1 MPRLPESPNT
11 TSECKKWGGPP
22 GPRPTPTSASLSL
35 VMTKPDQGVRR
46 GRGRPPHH
54 KLCGCL
60 AVAACISLLTSCKMP
75 GEQQDFSKVTEDFVY
90 GSLALSPISATSAGY
105 HEHQG
110 MRLDE
115 RLDDLSQAGLQEQRL
130 FYVHFRD
137 RLALIKPESL
147 SPEERADYQIIQ
159 NQIDLAI
166 FDFRRIQSFRHN
178 PTMYVEL
185 IGDALFNPFVLEY
198 APLDT
203 RYRHIIQRL
212 FKIPSFVENAR
223 NMLVDS
229 PDVWTTVAQEENE
242 GNIDLIDKT
251 LRSKVPGPLKAEFDR
266 AAKSALDSLRGF
278 NKFLNTELS
287 HKPAEWRLGKDKY
300 DEKFRYTLA
309 SGKTPDQVLAEAET
323 ALKDVRG
330 QMAKLAA
337 PHSIKEVL
345 DKIAQQHAT
354 PETYFDDARKDL
366 EEATNFVRA
375 KHFVTLPGRANLQ
388 VIPTPEFMRGGYPVG
403 GFNQAPALEPQLGA
417 FYWITPIPT
426 GWPKDRIES
435 KLREYNT
442 YGLQELTI
450 HEAMPGHYVQLE
462 IGNNV
467 EPKSRRL
474 LRNIDGNG
482 AYVEGWGVYAQ
493 QLMSDEGYLNNSVEL
508 RMTLLKQLLRVISNT
523 ILDIRLQTMN
533 MTEQEALDL
542 MINDTFQEKEEATEK
557 VQRAKLSSC
566 QLPTYFVGWRGWLDL
581 REEYKKRKGAAFNLT
596 AFHDAALKESA
607 VPRPVLG
614 QLLQ

>member
-1 MPRLPESPNT
+1 VKRCYRTATVRMSVLL
-11 TSECKKWGGPP
+11 G
-22 GPRPTPTSASLSL
+22 L
-35 VMTKPDQGVRR
+35 V
-46 GRGRPPHH
+46 
-54 KLCGCL
+54 LCMFL
-60 AVAACISLLTSCKMP
+60 TTSCKMP

-90 GSLALSPISATSAGY
+90 GSLALSPVSATSAGY
-105 HEHQG
+105 HEHHG
-110 MRLDE
+110 VRLDE
-115 RLDDLSQAGLQEQRL
+115 RLDDLSGGGLQEQRQ
-130 FYVHFRD
+130 FYYGFRD
-137 RLALIKPESL
+137 RLALIKSESL
-147 SPEERADYQIIQ
+147 LPEERADYQIIQ
-159 NQIDLAI
+159 NQIDLALL
-166 FDFRRIQSFRHN
+166 DLRRIQSFRHN
-178 PTMYVEL
+178 PTLYVEL
-185 IGDALFNPFVLEY
+185 IGNALFNPFVLEY
-198 APLDT
+198 APLET

-212 FKIPSFVENAR
+212 FKVPTFLENAQ

-229 PDVWTTVAQEENE
+229 PEVWTRVAEEENE

-251 LRSKVPGPLKAEFDR
+251 LRAKVPPALKSEFDR
-266 AAKSALDSLRGF
+266 AAKSALDSLENL
-278 NKFLNTELS
+278 NKFLKTQLS
-287 HKPAEWRLGKDKY
+287 RKPAEWRLGKDKY

-330 QMAKLAA
+330 EMVKLAA
-337 PHSIKEVL
+337 PHSVKEAL

-354 PETYFDDARKDL
+354 PETYFDEARKDL

-375 KHFVTLPGRANLQ
+375 KHLVTLPGRSNLQ

-426 GWPKDRIES
+426 NWPKDRIES

-442 YGLQELTI
+442 YGLQELTV

-462 IGNNV
+462 ISNNL
-467 EPKSRRL
+467 EPKSRRV
-474 LRNIDGNG
+474 LRNIYGNG
-482 AYVEGWGVYAQ
+482 AYVEGWAVYAQ
-493 QLMSDEGYLNNSVEL
+493 QLMSDEGYLNNSAEL

-542 MINDTFQEKEEATEK
+542 MINETFQEKEEATAK
-557 VQRAKLSSC
+557 VQRAQLSSC

-581 REEYKKRKGAAFNLT
+581 RDEYRKRKGTAFNLT
-596 AFHDAALKESA
+596 EFHDAALKESA
-607 VPRPVLG
+607 VPLTVLR